1 MAFGS
6 HWAVNCA
13 VEPRMLLRSWLV
25 ATLNYIQET
34 GRCSRDG
41 GRGKCVALVNR
52 KDYQAMRWLESGG
65 RGGGTQA
72 SVVRRLLVALLGD
85 STTYK
90 RHPLSEDAVAALGK
104 SEEAPETPSSQS
116 EWQSYSLGL
125 HETEAA
131 KEMNCSTTEL
141 HSVLA
146 HLCRYGSSHLTL
158 MSSFP
163 TKLKLRFFRTDPA
176 ELMEV
181 DPLLRKVLPLAKKT
195 GPVYTIETVKAVATL
210 GGTAAQ
216 LSTSLWQAG
225 GDEFSVEKADY
236 GYMLTVRK
244 PVTEAQI
251 DDWAEQ
257 ISQINVRAR
266 ESAIEK
272 LDASYIALT
281 RAAEASERQKVADPD
296 AELPAAHTTLH
307 TLIDAYFA
315 ALEDPT
321 LVMAGS
327 AEERRRLLTYAL
339 GADFRTSVATP
350 LQARPVLNHQDSGKP
365 QKREAPEAQRL
376 QGITVTVAVVRLLGD
391 PAWPSLPCEEL
402 DAIVRAVAQFLAG
415 VSSVVMPA
423 AKWRDHRMWGH
434 LRGAGSGDF
443 DRLEELVREG
453 VLKNQMNTRVQKM
466 DVRDMLYDILDRV
479 KVDTLVRTLRSMIE
493 DVHQELFCVTLEE
506 VLSDFRGLKVGD
518 MLKQSADDAEKISR
532 LGGDLLK
539 VKQEMAQHI
548 RDEKQAQECLQQLT
562 AQAGPELPGLFH
574 SPLYPIAVIN
584 AMLQRLLLPALLLT
598 SSHADTS
605 ATVLEVSLGA
615 DRLSGMGLGP
625 QLTATRQAHATG
637 VTSVELT
644 GTQEGFSRGLGLQM
658 RAVESPA
665 LGLGPQLDARIT
677 PGRPIPSLRGQVQEL
692 TPLPWDLLR
701 AAICLVGLA
710 MVYLAVAHRE
720 AEQGR
725 LSGIKSFF
733 GALAKNRNALMQTTR
748 MWQESESLNKD
759 LEQSLEESQV
769 EAADWREKAEQLIK
783 EPAFLREKMAKMREE
798 QQQELEALRTK
809 LKEAQKAAE
818 KSNKTE
824 DVDLATSLSMSGKQG
839 SKQFADM
846 ADMVASTQQGFNIQ
860 EQFTIALSLLKG
872 CPSSQV
878 TKTADIMKALVEDT
892 RPNLMKELLASDHG
906 SLGPPKVRLGAAQK
920 LLSGLPQED
929 QALVADLLPPKV
941 VKEITVKV
949 LEDAAS
955 DDAADMKGHAGGYFD
970 PNIDISKRCKKFV
983 MTRLIK
989 KLNSQE
995 VKVLFDELGQ
1005 RTKKAILI
1013 DIFDYQDP
1021 KDLELCAEMIFVE
1034 RIEERRSAPSAL
1046 PELLRQQHEEVIR
1059 RLDFQDEVLR
1069 GLTLNRRTSMGSKMS
1084 RPKTEG
1090 DESQSVPVSPVKPIQ
1105 TDISPPRNGFSGE
1118 KVRTATGRAQMRRT
1132 FSVAGSPTHAK
1143 KGFEPRYGGHSCI
1156 WHMVHHPVF
1165 ESFFAVVVVTNAVF
1179 IGIDVQRSVDHGD
1192 PRPTEFRVIQ
1202 YLYAAI
1208 FTVELLLRLAA
1219 DGLHFFCSEDWAW
1232 SWLDLFIV
1240 LSSLWEVVVDITGSS
1255 DLDAIAG
1262 VSGLKSFR
1270 IVRLSRILR
1279 TAQFVSIFRFVI
1291 ALRMLVTS
1299 ILHTLKALVWAMTL
1313 LVLIVYVFAV
1323 LFTQAVSDY
1332 KADSNTTL
1340 VHQDAAQLYFGSLVD
1355 SMLTLFMS
1363 LAGGV
1368 SWEQALAPLRE
1379 ISAIWV
1385 ICYVGYIAF
1394 TYFAVLNVVTAV
1406 FCQSAIESAQNDQV
1420 TLMQN
1425 MLMNKEKHV
1434 RKIQELFGRLGAT
1447 DDGHI
1452 TLQMFEEN
1460 INSDSVTTYFEAL
1473 GLDVWD
1479 AWAFFKLLDSD
1490 GGGSVDVEEFFMGC
1504 LRFRGQAK
1512 AMDVGQLIQDQ
1523 SWMIKN
1529 QGKFQSFMEAEMSG
1543 LKHNLA
1549 SLMHLCSRPEPS
1561 VKAFVK
1567 GLCDEANELFLLQTA
1582 HRIGQA
1588 QALALVAPDKV
1599 QKEAPR
1605 AIQRHHETVQT
1616 EFSCVS
1622 EELILE
1628 ISRKAREEDLMQQ
1641 AFDPTGSWMV
1651 TQWGAAADAPPA
1663 EQEKPGQT
1671 ERDAT
1676 EAVRQAEQ
1684 ELEALEA
1691 AKRAEQEA
1699 AAAIAMALAEKQ
1711 EALEQAQASAAAAD
1725 AAREEVQKREEEMR
1739 LFKEQMEQELQEAA
1753 ARARAEAQAQSGSEG
1768 QDEELLAQR
1777 IARAQEQAAAAAEAA
1792 MKEKEAALLA
1802 AQQKAEQEAATASA
1816 REQAAADAAAGIMA
1830 KEMSKDWS
1838 CGDVR
1843 EWLASSGYPEV
1854 ALAAFHQNVEGKMLP
1869 HLGHEGWKELGF
1881 TSAVQ
1886 RARILSAVADFGTD
1900 SRESEQPFAAAPV
1913 RAANARGKGTFIQRF
1928 GKAVKLMDGFIWSDH
1943 KPVWF
1948 QHLEQSGKS
1957 PEELRELFCI
1967 QLDSYNL
1974 MTLLLLSSVVP
1985 TATGICADIG
1995 WDEDG
2000 WPVDKLKFFCL
2011 IFSFIYSGL
2020 LILHFCMS
2028 HILHLLVSGVSPANY
2043 PVFMRACGCD
2053 FLSEIG
2059 VAYVVILYLFA
2070 PWMFSCMAVL
2080 LGRSANWIIWA
2091 SSFGVVILSWIFQA
2105 SLTFPLLGRHDD
2117 GSRPRVADT
2126 AYNSS
2131 RLLLR
2136 LVLHSGLL
2144 HQDRAPLDPSLP
2156 RDALLEQMA
2165 EISLEEIEHRARA
2178 SEDRLC
2184 LQLCIS
2190 FSSAEAQAAR
2200 ERAEQQASVQL
2211 KASTVANEEAAR
2223 TMAQAQA
2230 VAAAAQKERE
2240 AVEKAKAAWEAR
2252 MADEAEALKAAE
2264 KARDDALAAAACA
2277 EVAFEAAA
2285 GAVVDVAS
2293 SQMTEEERQALQ
2305 ERTAK
2310 EREAKEQAEAA
2321 VKKAAEALQAAK
2333 QRAEEAENQSRE
2345 AAISAQFKALGK
2357 LSRVQAAYAT
2367 LEERLKIQEEA
2378 TAQASK
2384 REEEAVKR
2392 EEKLATLV
2400 AAKALAKEVNR
2411 RNRAAQT
2418 LLAIEQ
2424 ETGSEKWRLA
2434 LDVLGD
2440 GPDQLRSDVRLEIA
2454 RLATQW
2460 LAQFRL
2466 QEGEESLQESV
2477 GNHTL
2482 SAMKDFV
2489 DGSLQIT
2496 AALMEDTHAAAEHG
2510 SAVRSSSEKPS
2521 PHPKRPRVSFTTVS
2535 MRTFSDGDVQEL
2547 SSPKERA
2554 LSPILDGC
2562 AGTEEGDLS
2571 GEVTANVESLSRLV
2585 LEDELDDARN
2595 THADAEMKPPLES
2608 LPEQP
2613 VLKVGQDTPVRTPTT
2628 EQETSPLPESWD
2640 LYKQFKGRLFVQ
2652 IGILSSCMFQVS
2664 LGPTSTT

>member
-1 MAFGS
+1 ML
-6 HWAVNCA
+6 
-13 VEPRMLLRSWLV
+13 PRCRV
-25 ATLNYIQET
+25 RATLNYIQET

-90 RHPLSEDAVAALGK
+90 RHLLSEDAVAALGK
-104 SEEAPETPSSQS
+104 SEETLETHSSQS
-116 EWQSYSLGL
+116 EWKPYSLGL

-195 GPVYTIETVKAVATL
+195 GPVYTVETVKAVATL

-281 RAAEASERQKVADPD
+281 RAAEASDRQRVADPD

-321 LVMAGS
+321 LVMAGGV
-327 AEERRRLLTYAL
+327 EERRRLLAYAL

-350 LQARPVLNHQDSGKP
+350 LQARPVLHRQDSGQP

-376 QGITVTVAVVRLLGD
+376 QGVTVTVAVFRLLGD

-423 AKWRDHRMWGH
+423 AKWREHRMWGH
-434 LRGAGSGDF
+434 LRGSGDF

-493 DVHQELFCVTLEE
+493 DVHQELFFVTLEE

-532 LGGDLLK
+532 LGGELLK

-548 RDEKQAQECLQQLT
+548 RDEKQAQE
-562 AQAGPELPGLFH
+562 
-574 SPLYPIAVIN
+574 
-584 AMLQRLLLPALLLT
+584 
-598 SSHADTS
+598 
-605 ATVLEVSLGA
+605 
-615 DRLSGMGLGP
+615 
-625 QLTATRQAHATG
+625 
-637 VTSVELT
+637 
-644 GTQEGFSRGLGLQM
+644 
-658 RAVESPA
+658 
-665 LGLGPQLDARIT
+665 
-677 PGRPIPSLRGQVQEL
+677 
-692 TPLPWDLLR
+692 
-701 AAICLVGLA
+701 
-710 MVYLAVAHRE
+710 
-720 AEQGR
+720 
-725 LSGIKSFF
+725 
-733 GALAKNRNALMQTTR
+733 ALMQTTR

-798 QQQELEALRTK
+798 QQQEMEAMRTK

-818 KSNKTE
+818 KSKKTE
-824 DVDLATSLSMSGKQG
+824 EVDLATSLSMSGKQG

-878 TKTADIMKALVEDT
+878 TKTADIMKALVDDT

-929 QALVADLLPPKV
+929 QAMVADLLPPKV

-970 PNIDISKRCKKFV
+970 PNIDIGKRCKKFL

-1021 KDLELCAEMIFVE
+1021 KDLELCAEMIFVDRKDMNAKQSRHSQALSLGL
-1034 RIEERRSAPSAL
+1034 RIDPASPADGMTVPLAPSEPLPGEERPSAPSAL

-1069 GLTLNRRTSMGSKMS
+1069 GLTLNRRTSMGSRMS

-1090 DESQSVPVSPVKPIQ
+1090 DESQSVPVSPIKPIK
-1105 TDISPPRNGFSGE
+1105 TEISPPRNGFTGE
-1118 KVRTATGRAQMRRT
+1118 TVRTAGGRTQMRRT
-1132 FSVAGSPTHAK
+1132 FSMAGSPTHAK
-1143 KGFEPRYGGHSCI
+1143 KGFEPWYGGHSCI
-1156 WHMVHHPVF
+1156 WHMVHHPLF
-1165 ESFFAVVVVTNAVF
+1165 ESIFAFVVVTNAVF

-1291 ALRMLVTS
+1291 ALRVLITS

-1332 KADSNTTL
+1332 RADSNTAL
-1340 VHQDAAQLYFGSLVD
+1340 LHQDAAQRYFGSLVD

-1473 GLDVWD
+1473 GLD
-1479 AWAFFKLLDSD
+1479 
-1490 GGGSVDVEEFFMGC
+1490 
-1504 LRFRGQAK
+1504 
-1512 AMDVGQLIQDQ
+1512 
-1523 SWMIKN
+1523 
-1529 QGKFQSFMEAEMSG
+1529 
-1543 LKHNLA
+1543 
-1549 SLMHLCSRPEPS
+1549 
-1561 VKAFVK
+1561 
-1567 GLCDEANELFLLQTA
+1567 
-1582 HRIGQA
+1582 
-1588 QALALVAPDKV
+1588 
-1599 QKEAPR
+1599 
-1605 AIQRHHETVQT
+1605 
-1616 EFSCVS
+1616 
-1622 EELILE
+1622 
-1628 ISRKAREEDLMQQ
+1628 
-1641 AFDPTGSWMV
+1641 
-1651 TQWGAAADAPPA
+1651 
-1663 EQEKPGQT
+1663 
-1671 ERDAT
+1671 
-1676 EAVRQAEQ
+1676 
-1684 ELEALEA
+1684 
-1691 AKRAEQEA
+1691 
-1699 AAAIAMALAEKQ
+1699 
-1711 EALEQAQASAAAAD
+1711 
-1725 AAREEVQKREEEMR
+1725 
-1739 LFKEQMEQELQEAA
+1739 
-1753 ARARAEAQAQSGSEG
+1753 
-1768 QDEELLAQR
+1768 
-1777 IARAQEQAAAAAEAA
+1777 
-1792 MKEKEAALLA
+1792 
-1802 AQQKAEQEAATASA
+1802 
-1816 REQAAADAAAGIMA
+1816 
-1830 KEMSKDWS
+1830 
-1838 CGDVR
+1838 
-1843 EWLASSGYPEV
+1843 
-1854 ALAAFHQNVEGKMLP
+1854 
-1869 HLGHEGWKELGF
+1869 
-1881 TSAVQ
+1881 
-1886 RARILSAVADFGTD
+1886 
-1900 SRESEQPFAAAPV
+1900 
-1913 RAANARGKGTFIQRF
+1913 
-1928 GKAVKLMDGFIWSDH
+1928 
-1943 KPVWF
+1943 
-1948 QHLEQSGKS
+1948 
-1957 PEELRELFCI
+1957 
-1967 QLDSYNL
+1967 
-1974 MTLLLLSSVVP
+1974 
-1985 TATGICADIG
+1985 
-1995 WDEDG
+1995 
-2000 WPVDKLKFFCL
+2000 
-2011 IFSFIYSGL
+2011 
-2020 LILHFCMS
+2020 
-2028 HILHLLVSGVSPANY
+2028 
-2043 PVFMRACGCD
+2043 
-2053 FLSEIG
+2053 
-2059 VAYVVILYLFA
+2059 
-2070 PWMFSCMAVL
+2070 
-2080 LGRSANWIIWA
+2080 
-2091 SSFGVVILSWIFQA
+2091 
-2105 SLTFPLLGRHDD
+2105 
-2117 GSRPRVADT
+2117 
-2126 AYNSS
+2126 
-2131 RLLLR
+2131 
-2136 LVLHSGLL
+2136 
-2144 HQDRAPLDPSLP
+2144 
-2156 RDALLEQMA
+2156 
-2165 EISLEEIEHRARA
+2165 
-2178 SEDRLC
+2178 
-2184 LQLCIS
+2184 
-2190 FSSAEAQAAR
+2190 
-2200 ERAEQQASVQL
+2200 
-2211 KASTVANEEAAR
+2211 
-2223 TMAQAQA
+2223 
-2230 VAAAAQKERE
+2230 
-2240 AVEKAKAAWEAR
+2240 
-2252 MADEAEALKAAE
+2252 
-2264 KARDDALAAAACA
+2264 
-2277 EVAFEAAA
+2277 
-2285 GAVVDVAS
+2285 
-2293 SQMTEEERQALQ
+2293 
-2305 ERTAK
+2305 
-2310 EREAKEQAEAA
+2310 
-2321 VKKAAEALQAAK
+2321 
-2333 QRAEEAENQSRE
+2333 
-2345 AAISAQFKALGK
+2345 
-2357 LSRVQAAYAT
+2357 
-2367 LEERLKIQEEA
+2367 
-2378 TAQASK
+2378 
-2384 REEEAVKR
+2384 
-2392 EEKLATLV
+2392 
-2400 AAKALAKEVNR
+2400 
-2411 RNRAAQT
+2411 
-2418 LLAIEQ
+2418 
-2424 ETGSEKWRLA
+2424 
-2434 LDVLGD
+2434 
-2440 GPDQLRSDVRLEIA
+2440 
-2454 RLATQW
+2454 
-2460 LAQFRL
+2460 
-2466 QEGEESLQESV
+2466 
-2477 GNHTL
+2477 
-2482 SAMKDFV
+2482 
-2489 DGSLQIT
+2489 
-2496 AALMEDTHAAAEHG
+2496 
-2510 SAVRSSSEKPS
+2510 
-2521 PHPKRPRVSFTTVS
+2521 
-2535 MRTFSDGDVQEL
+2535 
-2547 SSPKERA
+2547 
-2554 LSPILDGC
+2554 
-2562 AGTEEGDLS
+2562 
-2571 GEVTANVESLSRLV
+2571 
-2585 LEDELDDARN
+2585 
-2595 THADAEMKPPLES
+2595 
-2608 LPEQP
+2608 
-2613 VLKVGQDTPVRTPTT
+2613 
-2628 EQETSPLPESWD
+2628 
-2640 LYKQFKGRLFVQ
+2640 
-2652 IGILSSCMFQVS
+2652 
-2664 LGPTSTT
+2664 